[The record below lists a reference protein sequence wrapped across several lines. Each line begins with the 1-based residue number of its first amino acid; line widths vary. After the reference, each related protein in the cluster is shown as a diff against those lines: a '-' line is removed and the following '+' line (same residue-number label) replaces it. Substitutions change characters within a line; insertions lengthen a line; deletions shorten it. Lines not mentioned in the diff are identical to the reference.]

1 MTLDEVNEKLT
12 ARAAAFQMPFSVKG
26 GIGGEHIAFSKEKN
40 LDVAI
45 NVYVKGSHIKVVP
58 LIKES
63 STTVGV
69 GGMSFR
75 TDKNS
80 VLRQGVKG
88 VMSKPLLRGEY
99 IDAVTDTIKKI
110 LNGEEVPDY
119 VAPVPEEMPGAEQE
133 KDWLTT
139 LLLEIFVGALGI
151 HRFYVGKT
159 GTGILYLLTGGFF
172 GIGWLVDLIKI
183 VTGKFTDKQ
192 GRVIYKK

>member
-1 MTLDEVNEKLT
+1 M
-12 ARAAAFQMPFSVKG
+12 
-26 GIGGEHIAFSKEKN
+26 
-40 LDVAI
+40 
-45 NVYVKGSHIKVVP
+45 
-58 LIKES
+58 
-63 STTVGV
+63 
-69 GGMSFR
+69 
-75 TDKNS
+75 
-80 VLRQGVKG
+80 
-88 VMSKPLLRGEY
+88 
-99 IDAVTDTIKKI
+99 
-110 LNGEEVPDY
+110 NGEEVPDY